1 MAAAGRGLGSSSGH
15 PRVPI
20 HMYVY
25 YTYLGHACGCNDFT
39 ALHASNVLC
48 KPQKIPEYRECPI
61 RLMELMKLQCLM
73 AMLCCICM
81 KYVFH
86 LKKPFAFHFVQAQC
100 SILLFSLS
108 YIYPINRSD
117 YQIKIFILKVQLF
130 LY

>member
-1 MAAAGRGLGSSSGH
+1 MAAAAGRGLGCSFGH

-20 HMYVY
+20 HTYIRM
-25 YTYLGHACGCNDFT
+25 YLGHACRCNDFT

-86 LKKPFAFHFVQAQC
+86 LKKPFAFHFAQTQFP
-100 SILLFSLS
+100 ILLFSLS
-108 YIYPINRSD
+108 DKFTQSYIYPINLSD
-117 YQIKIFILKVQLF
+117 YQSKIFTML
-130 LY
+130 